1 MTPRRLITAVIATV
15 GVVAATLLGL
25 ALWSALALTTGK
37 MTAPQV
43 VLVFSMAVFAFGFL
57 LVVAWWLL
65 ESRLSRPLDAITRE
79 VRRFAGSSAESR
91 FLPPERQGLDALIAA
106 LEELAEAFIRARRE
120 TLRAMQSASARVE
133 EQLMRMEA
141 ILHDLTEGVLVC
153 NRNHEILLYNAA
165 AAKILDAP
173 ETLGL
178 GRSLFTLITEA
189 PILHAI
195 ERLAFRLEQSAR
207 RDTGDRTTTV
217 VCATTQAPTLMRG
230 RVTVILGPGDAI
242 IGYVLTVSD
251 IGGEIADLAKR
262 DALIHEATEGLRAP
276 VANLRA
282 AAETVA
288 DHPAMTAAERA
299 AFQQVM
305 LRESTRLSQRLQA
318 LLREARGLTT
328 VAWPMA
334 EVHSTSLFSCVLRR
348 LSDAPDIALTL
359 VGLPLWLRADGYA
372 LMLALD
378 FLIRRIHAQSGAA
391 AVDITATADGS
402 RAAIDLIWTGEP
414 IRSSSLDRWLETTLP
429 GTVGGRTLAQILRAH
444 GGEPWSQRG
453 RGGQA
458 LLRIPVHPTP
468 HDGRDASA
476 AAVPA
481 RPEFYDFDLFDRP
494 AKGKALGDRLLR
506 DLSFV
511 VFDTET
517 TGLKPSAGD
526 EIISIAGVRVV
537 NGRVLTG
544 DDFQR
549 LVNPGRSIPARSV
562 RFHGITEDMIVDK
575 PPIQV
580 VLPQFLSFTRDAVLV
595 AHNAAFDMK
604 FIRLKE
610 PECAITFDNPVL
622 DTLLLSVFLH
632 PEQRDHTLDGI
643 THRFGIEIVDRHTAL
658 GDAMVTA
665 AVFVHFLELLEARG
679 IETLG
684 EALTATESVVHVRR
698 MQEQF

>member
-1 MTPRRLITAVIATV
+1 MTPRRLITTVIIAIGVIA
-15 GVVAATLLGL
+15 AAILGL
-25 ALWSALALTTGK
+25 ALWSALALTAGK

-43 VLVFSMAVFAFGFL
+43 VMVFAAAVFAFGFL
-57 LVVAWWLL
+57 LVVAWGLL
-65 ESRLSRPLDAITRE
+65 ESRLSRPLAAITRE
-79 VRRFAGSSAESR
+79 VRRFAGSTAESR
-91 FLPPERQGLDALIAA
+91 FQPPERHGLGSLIAA
-106 LEELAEAFIRARRE
+106 LEELAEVFIRSRRE
-120 TLRAMQSASARVE
+120 MLRAMQSASARVE
-133 EQLMRMEA
+133 EQLVRMEA

-153 NRNHEILLYNAA
+153 NRNHEILLYNPAA
-165 AAKILDAP
+165 VKILDAP

-178 GRSLFTLITEA
+178 GRSLFELITEE

-195 ERLAFRLEQSAR
+195 ERLTFRLKQSEQRSTAE
-207 RDTGDRTTTV
+207 RTATV
-217 VCATTQAPTLMRG
+217 VYATTLAPTLMRG
-230 RVTVILGPGDAI
+230 RITVILDPGDAI

-251 IGGEIADLAKR
+251 VSGEVADLAKR

-276 VANLRA
+276 IANLQA
-282 AAETVA
+282 AAETMA
-288 DHPAMTAAERA
+288 DHPDMTGTERA
-299 AFQQVM
+299 AFQQVV
-305 LRESTRLSQRLQA
+305 LRESARLSQRLQA
-318 LLREARGLTT
+318 LSREARGLTT
-328 VAWPMA
+328 GAWPMA
-334 EVHSTSLFSCVLRR
+334 EVHSTNLFNCVLRR
-348 LSDAPDIALTL
+348 LSDVPDVTLTL

-378 FLIRRIHAQSGAA
+378 FLIRRIHAQNGAA
-391 AVDITATADGS
+391 AFDIEATADGR
-402 RAAIDLIWTGEP
+402 RAAIDIIWSGDP
-414 IRSSSLDRWLETTLP
+414 IRSPILDRWLETTLP
-429 GTVGGRTLAQILRAH
+429 GTLGGRTVAQIFRAH
-444 GGEPWSQRG
+444 GGDPWSQRG
-453 RGGQA
+453 RPEQA
-458 LLRIPVHPTP
+458 VLRIPVRATP
-468 HDGRDASA
+468 HDGHEASA
-476 AAVPA
+476 APVPA

-494 AKGKALGDRLLR
+494 AKGKALGDSLLR

-537 NGRVLTG
+537 NGRILTG

-549 LVNPGRSIPARSV
+549 LVNPGRSIPARSI
-562 RFHGITEDMIVDK
+562 RFHGITEDMIADK

-580 VLPQFLSFTRDAVLV
+580 VLPQFHGFARDAVLV

-610 PECAITFDNPVL
+610 PECGITFDNPVL

-632 PEQRDHTLDGI
+632 PEQRDHTLDGV
-643 THRFGIEIVDRHTAL
+643 THRFGIEIIDRHTAL

-679 IETLG
+679 IKTLG
-684 EALTATESVVHVRR
+684 EALAATESVVHIRR